1 MAPDLHAAFDSAMGG
16 IVLGLEAAAAFI
28 ILVAGLRALG
38 GFVLATFRPT
48 PGPSASRSLRH
59 EFGRSL
65 LLALDFTIG
74 SDLLRVALAP
84 TWESVGLA
92 GLVVL
97 VRIALTLVLEY
108 ELGKEKE
115 TAEADVHARGEEDAG
130 APSARTRRN
139 ST

>member
-1 MAPDLHAAFDSAMGG
+1 MAPDLHALFEAAMGG
-16 IVLGLEAAAAFI
+16 VALGLEAAAAFI

-38 GFVLATFRPT
+38 GFVLRTVRPSH
-48 PGPSASRSLRH
+48 GPSASRSLRH

-84 TWESVGLA
+84 SLQAVGLA

-108 ELGKEKE
+108 ELNKEKE
-115 TAEADVHARGEEDAG
+115 TAEADVHDGRAESDAF
-130 APSARTRRN
+130 SARTRRN